1 MTTSIKLQLGSNVIY
16 KNEVWLAV
24 AYDGVS
30 KLTIMQPNK
39 GNVKRTINPKS
50 LTAVT
55 NIIGAELWNV
65 ENLTNTKLGTQYLIT
80 NKGYIISKRTLKLIN
95 CDVLKTQIY
104 SCVGTSRAA

>member
-1 MTTSIKLQLGSNVIY
+1 MTTSVKLQLGSNVIY

-39 GNVKRTINPKS
+39 GNTKRIINPKS

-55 NIIGAELWNV
+55 NVIGAKLV
-65 ENLTNTKLGTQYLIT
+65 SVDNLPNKQLGTDYLVT
-80 NKGYIISKRTLKLIN
+80 RKGYVISKKSLKLVDCYI
-95 CDVLKTQIY
+95 LKGQ
-104 SCVGTSRAA
+104 VAEAMAA

>member
-1 MTTSIKLQLGSNVIY
+1 MTTSIKLQLGSTVIY
-16 KNEVWLAV
+16 KNETWLAV

-55 NIIGAELWNV
+55 NVIGAQLYEV
-65 ENLTNTKLGTQYLIT
+65 ENLTNTQLGLRYLVT
-80 NKGYIISKRTLKLIN
+80 SKGYIISKKTLKLIN
-95 CDVLKTQIY
+95 CVKLKCQIM
-104 SCVGTSRAA
+104 SSVGTTLVS